1 VRSNT
6 PNSFKVLVEKLKA
19 NHNKPDKI
27 LALEEIDEIGDFQDY
42 DILPMYSKE
51 LHAIQKQAELK
62 LGQSPELYRLED
74 DITEGIG
81 LHESHSKTADKPF
94 VKMAACMLQSP
105 IKIAE
110 NISQLVVLDLR
121 ITKSKLTP
129 LKNVYYPYK
138 SVKIDQEDD
147 IINIDKE
154 VPKMIDYLKSKKSSF
169 ANKHIVIVQNDNMHI
184 SYVDDEEMVR
194 YMILNQAIQKLK
206 FNNVSIL
213 QDHFNETK

>member
-1 VRSNT
+1 MS
-6 PNSFKVLVEKLKA
+6 
-19 NHNKPDKI
+19 H
-27 LALEEIDEIGDFQDY
+27 
-42 DILPMYSKE
+42 
-51 LHAIQKQAELK
+51 IQNN
-62 LGQSPELYRLED
+62 
-74 DITEGIG
+74 
-81 LHESHSKTADKPF
+81 ADKPF

-121 ITKSKLTP
+121 VNKTKLTP

-147 IINIDKE
+147 IVNIDKE

-206 FNNVSIL
+206 FNNVSLL
-213 QDHFNETK
+213 QDHFNEAK